1 MKYLNHAVTA
11 LAIGVGATV
20 FAQEAKAEFPEQSIT
35 VMLPFGPGG
44 GTDMLTRSFDQ
55 FASEVFGHNF
65 TIEYRPGGGG
75 AVGTTALAREDADGY
90 TIGMGSL
97 PHMYLQPAAGVGEYT
112 LDDFDYI
119 ALIAREPQL
128 MVTPLASPYD
138 SYDELKAASQADP
151 GRLTL
156 GIPSPLSET
165 WLAYERINAL
175 EDLGFTVIT
184 YQGGAE
190 MNAALLGNQVD
201 AAVTNIG
208 PVFGE
213 IENLNVLGV
222 TSEER
227 VDFLPE
233 VPTFQEQGVDV
244 VTSVERVFMAP
255 KGVPEDRLEVLRDG
269 FREIW
274 HNPDF
279 QERVEELRFGMAWI
293 DGAEVRDYLDEQQE
307 IILEIYEAAEE

>member
-1 MKYLNHAVTA
+1 MKYLNNAISALVIGLGTA
-11 LAIGVGATV
+11 A
-20 FAQEAKAEFPEQSIT
+20 FAQTASAEFPEKSIT

-44 GTDMLTRSFDQ
+44 GTDMLTRSFDL
-55 FASEVFGHNF
+55 FANDVFGHNF
-65 TIEYRPGGGG
+65 TIEYRPGGGS
-75 AVGTTALAREDADGY
+75 AVGTTALAREEADGY

-97 PHMYLQPAAGVGEYT
+97 PHMYLQPAAGAGEYT

-128 MVTPLASPYD
+128 MVTPLESPYD
-138 SYDELKAASQADP
+138 SYDELKAAAQENP
-151 GRLTL
+151 GSLTL

-165 WLAYERINAL
+165 WLAYQRINAI

-184 YQGGAE
+184 YQGGGQ

-208 PVFGE
+208 PVYGE

-222 TSEER
+222 TSEDR
-227 VDFLPE
+227 VSFLPD
-233 VPTFQEQGVDV
+233 VPTFKELGVDV
-244 VTSVERVFMAP
+244 VTSVERVFIAP
-255 KGVPEDRLEVLRDG
+255 KGVPEKNLEALRAG

-274 HNPDF
+274 HNPEF
-279 QERVEELRFGMAWI
+279 QERMAELRFGMAWI
-293 DGAEVRDYLDEQQE
+293 DGAEVSDYLEGQKE
-307 IILEIYEAAEE
+307 IILEIYEASEN